1 MSEEVVNNQKEEF
14 SFDFN
19 TILHNRTQEET
30 YQECARQA
38 MLTALNGYNATIMAY
53 GQTGAGKTYTM
64 LGASESYEHRGIV
77 PRSISEVFHELD
89 KRGGEDRFEV
99 RITVLE
105 FYNNTIVDLL
115 AGVRG
120 SGHSR
125 KDLAL
130 TDQGETVVVKDA
142 VHALV
147 NSEAEAFRVLFQGQA
162 ERTTRCHDLNDQSSR
177 SHLVF
182 TLHLTSAANQDSSIT
197 KSSKINFVDLAG
209 ADPIR
214 PTVQS
219 SKELLQEAG
228 FINKSHT
235 FLEQVVLALSQRA
248 VNGKAA
254 YVPYRQSKLTHYLKD
269 SLGGNCYSTLIA
281 NIYGDK
287 VQIAD
292 TVQTL
297 RFAQRMSTIVNHPV
311 LNVAE
316 TDKAVI
322 RRQQSEITLLRQELA
337 VRDSLDE
344 RKVGSYQPFNHLEQ
358 LEIKKLASKYAGG
371 EIDTIPVHSL
381 RQVMELFR
389 QFRGMV
395 EAAESKAPP
404 TVALSG
410 DGVNDGA
417 GSDGAATAAASGA
430 GGAGGMG
437 VLAGNGFSVGVA
449 ANGPKMQNK
458 KKERAKSSKKTHPV
472 DSATSATDAD
482 SKYDE
487 ANRCLKAMVT
497 NGLAKVAVDVGLHD
511 VRFKVDLLKAL
522 ATSAGAQEDCKEAL
536 VQFLDEL
543 EPNVD
548 EVAFHELIDKL
559 PEAVDI
565 LSMSRDEA
573 YEHFKKSGG
582 KEDGQAL
589 GKNNTTLHAHRLRS
603 RNLAIA
609 LNKLKELIDN
619 KTEEMNEMHSY
630 FQNEHAPDSESN
642 YPVMDKP
649 VFNLFQ
655 EINAMKAQYK
665 EKRGEL
671 TSISKECASLEM
683 DNRECRKRL
692 LGSFTGW
699 YANVTGGEVADLS
712 AESAGAAG
720 AAPPQQLKSA
730 KVFGSVG
737 GLTGES
743 RFNVTRN
750 AMIRR
755 LSKSPEKARRLSMG
769 PMSPGTKSV
778 GFGSSGRRLSTI
790 PATKILPQIESP

>member
-14 SFDFN
+14 RFDFK

-77 PRSISEVFHELD
+77 PRSISEVFQELE

-99 RITVLE
+99 RVTVLE

-120 SGHSR
+120 TGHSR

-130 TDQGETVVVKDA
+130 TDQGEAVSVKDA

-162 ERTTRCHDLNDQSSR
+162 ERTTRHHELNDLSSR

-209 ADPIR
+209 ADPIK
-214 PTVQS
+214 PTAQS
-219 SKELLQEAG
+219 SKALLQEAG

-235 FLEQVVLALSQRA
+235 FLEQVVLALSQRS
-248 VNGKAA
+248 VDGKAA

-287 VQIAD
+287 AQIAD

-297 RFAQRMSTIVNHPV
+297 RFAQRMSSIVNHPV

-358 LEIKKLASKYAGG
+358 LEIKKIASKYAGG
-371 EIDTIPVHSL
+371 DIDSIPVHSL

-389 QFRGMV
+389 QFRGMIRT
-395 EAAESKAPP
+395 AESTAPP
-404 TVALSG
+404 AVALPG
-410 DGVNDGA
+410 DRADVAA
-417 GSDGAATAAASGA
+417 GSDGAVAA
-430 GGAGGMG
+430 GGTGGMG
-437 VLAGNGFSVGVA
+437 MLAGNGFSVGVA
-449 ANGPKMQNK
+449 ANGPKMQTK
-458 KKERAKSSKKTHPV
+458 KRERIKSSKKHPV
-472 DSATSATDAD
+472 DAGTSATDAD
-482 SKYDE
+482 WHEE
-487 ANRCLKAMVT
+487 ANQCLQAMVN
-497 NGLAKVAVDVGLHD
+497 NGLSKMAVDVSLHD
-511 VRFKVDLLKAL
+511 VKFKVTLLRTL
-522 ATSAGAQEDCKEAL
+522 AASASAQEGCKEAL
-536 VQFLDEL
+536 VHFLDEL
-543 EPNVD
+543 EPNVE

-565 LSMSRDEA
+565 LAMSRDEA

-589 GKNNTTLHAHRLRS
+589 EKNNATLHAHRLRS
-603 RNLAIA
+603 RNFAIA
-609 LNKLKELIDN
+609 LNKLKGLIDN

-630 FQNEHAPDSESN
+630 FQNEHAPDPESN

-649 VFNLFQ
+649 VFDLFQ
-655 EINAMKAQYK
+655 DINAMKAQYK
-665 EKRGEL
+665 KQRSEL

-683 DNRECRKRL
+683 NNRECRKRL
-692 LGSFTGW
+692 LASFTGW

-712 AESAGAAG
+712 AGSV
-720 AAPPQQLKSA
+720 PPQLFTSA
-730 KVFGSVG
+730 KAPVDR
-737 GLTGES
+737 LTGES

-750 AMIRR
+750 AIIRR
-755 LSKSPEKARRLSMG
+755 LSKSPEKARRLSTA
-769 PMSPGTKSV
+769 PPKSV
-778 GFGSSGRRLSTI
+778 GFSGSGRGRLSSI
-790 PATKILPQIESP
+790 PAAKILPQIESP